1 MDVIFELPQQL
12 WEFLKDPGTLTF
24 GTVVFIATAVACL
37 RIFSKAKT
45 AWWKALI
52 PVYNVWTLT
61 KICYG
66 TGFFS
71 LLYLIPLVNLV
82 YYVFM
87 CRRLCRVFGKGLLFT
102 LGLIF
107 IEPLFILILG
117 FGGAKYRGPVK
128 TR

>member
-24 GTVVFIATAVACL
+24 GTVVFIATVIACL
-37 RIFSKAKT
+37 RI
-45 AWWKALI
+45 
-52 PVYNVWTLT
+52 
-61 KICYG
+61 
-66 TGFFS
+66 FS

-82 YYVFM
+82 FYVFM

-128 TR
+128 R